1 MTRSGS
7 KGISQSTA
15 TDALLPTPLT
25 SGLQVT
31 GITGKMQEMARPA
44 KDSFNLA
51 EITLPTVRF
60 PRKTFRGI
68 PMRLLAIAVFIAAL
82 PWTVNAAPTWQTIS
96 SEPGKR
102 IELDRTSIKRDEG
115 GKVQAQ
121 GRVILEKELIDAK
134 SGAGYRVIEAI
145 TRYDCTTRNASTIK
159 RIYKKNESE
168 VLREEDINT
177 PELPVRSGTLDDKVL
192 REVCRPPKEGAA
204 EVAQKANEAAGQL
217 KQANEAMLKKEL
229 AKAEKPSAVKT
240 SDAGHGAAKAD
251 DHSPIL
257 SIKPNLKA
265 AAEASKPAPAPVAA
279 SHEPVAAPVKS
290 KTVVVH
296 SASTYS
302 PPARK
307 SAKPAKGGYMLE
319 LAHAE
324 PAVQHAHIHWSYEG
338 EGGPTNWGNLDPGN
352 KACATGQRQ
361 SPIDIRD
368 GIKVDV
374 EPIKFDYRP
383 SNFRIVDNGHTVQV
397 NVGDSTITL
406 TGKTY
411 ELIQFHFHKPSEE
424 KVNGKSFDMVAH
436 LVHKADDGQL
446 AVVAVLLERG
456 SENPFLQTLWN
467 NMPLDKNVPVEP
479 PELSI
484 NPLNFLPVT
493 RNYYTYMGS
502 LTTPPCT
509 EGVLWL
515 VMKQP
520 VQVSPEQIAIF
531 SRLYRNNAR
540 PIQSGGGRLIKE
552 GR

>member
-1 MTRSGS
+1 
-7 KGISQSTA
+7 
-15 TDALLPTPLT
+15 
-25 SGLQVT
+25 
-31 GITGKMQEMARPA
+31 
-44 KDSFNLA
+44 
-51 EITLPTVRF
+51 
-60 PRKTFRGI
+60 
-68 PMRLLAIAVFIAAL
+68 MRRLAIAAFIVAL
-82 PWTVNAAPTWQTIS
+82 PWSVQAAPTWQTIS

-102 IELDRTSIKRDEG
+102 IELDRTSIKREDA

-121 GRVILEKELIDAK
+121 GRVILEKELIDGK

-145 TRYDCTTRNASTIK
+145 TRYDCTSRTASTIK

-168 VLREEDINT
+168 VVREEEIKSAD
-177 PELPVRSGTLDDKVL
+177 LPVRSGTLDDKVL
-192 REVCRPPKEGAA
+192 REVCRPPKEGVA
-204 EVAQKANEAAGQL
+204 EIAQKANDAAGQL
-217 KQANEAMLKKEL
+217 KQANDAMIKKEL
-229 AKAEKPSAVKT
+229 AKTEKPVAMKT
-240 SDAGHGAAKAD
+240 SEAGHGAE
-251 DHSPIL
+251 HSPIP

-265 AAEASKPAPAPVAA
+265 AAEAARQQAQAPVA
-279 SHEPVAAPVKS
+279 HEAPPPVPL
-290 KTVVVH
+290 KTKAVVVH
-296 SASTYS
+296 TGVSHAA
-302 PPARK
+302 PAHKAPK
-307 SAKPAKGGYMLE
+307 SAKADKGGYMLE
-319 LAHAE
+319 LAHLE
-324 PAVQHAHIHWSYEG
+324 PAVQHAHIHWAYEG
-338 EGGPTNWGNLDPGN
+338 EGGPSNWANIDPKN
-352 KACATGQRQ
+352 KVCATGQRQ

-383 SNFRIVDNGHTVQV
+383 STFRIVDNGHTVQV
-397 NVGDSTITL
+397 SVGDSSITV

-456 SENPFLQTLWN
+456 SENPFIQTLWN
-467 NMPLDKNVPVEP
+467 NMPLEKNVPVEP
-479 PELSI
+479 PDLAV
-484 NPLNFLPVT
+484 NPLSFLPAG

-520 VQVSPEQIAIF
+520 VQVSGEQIGIF

-540 PIQSGGGRLIKE
+540 PIQAASGRLIKE